1 MKFLS
6 RKFENLTQPEIA
18 KTLKENPLVILPTG
32 SVEQHG
38 AHLPAGTDI
47 FAAEAIAEEVARLMN
62 GLILPGGSVGVTP
75 MHMPYESTISLSPNT
90 YSNLIFDICNSAAT
104 HGAKQLLVINWHEG
118 NIPALSITCE
128 RLHREIG
135 LSVLIAQACYVAAE
149 MYGSEC
155 GGLTHGGEIEALAV
169 LSHRPELV
177 HLDRISEASDHNFG
191 SKMDKL
197 RRTKAYQ
204 PILTDIRTIAPSGWY
219 GKPEFATIEKGT
231 KMLRAVSSAIAKEAK
246 EILELLEQT
255 QGSPKKLRSLKK

>member
-1 MKFLS
+1 MQFLS

-18 KTLKENPLVILPTG
+18 KTLKETSLVILPTG

-47 FAAEAIAEEVARLMN
+47 IAAEAISEEVAKLMN
-62 GLILPGGSVGVTP
+62 GLILPGGSLGVTP
-75 MHMPYESTISLSPNT
+75 MHMPYEATISLSPET
-90 YSNLIFDICNSAAT
+90 YMNLIFDICNSAAT
-104 HGAKQLLVINWHEG
+104 HGAKKLLVINWHEG

-128 RLHREIG
+128 RLHREVG

-149 MYGSEC
+149 MYGPDC

-177 HLDRISEASDHNFG
+177 HLDKISEASDQTFG

-197 RRTKAYQ
+197 RRTKEYQ

-219 GKPEFATIEKGT
+219 GNPELATIEKGT
-231 KMLRAVSSAIAKEAK
+231 KMLLEVSKTIAKEAK
-246 EILELLEQT
+246 EILELLEKT
-255 QGSPKKLRSLKK
+255 QGAPLKLKSLNR

>member
-1 MKFLS
+1 MQFLS

-18 KTLKENPLVILPTG
+18 KNLKENPLVILPTG

-47 FAAEAIAEEVARLMN
+47 FAAEAISEKVAKLMN
-62 GLILPGGSVGVTP
+62 GLILPGGSLGVTP
-75 MHMPYESTISLSPNT
+75 MHMPYEATISLSPET
-90 YSNLIFDICNSAAT
+90 YMNLMFDICNSAAA
-104 HGAKQLLVINWHEG
+104 HGAKKLLVINWHEG

-128 RLHREIG
+128 RLHREVG

-149 MYGSEC
+149 MYGPDC

-177 HLDRISEASDHNFG
+177 HLDRISEASDQTFG

-197 RRTKAYQ
+197 RRTKEYQ

-219 GKPEFATIEKGT
+219 GNPEFATIEKGT
-231 KMLRAVSSAIAKEAK
+231 QMLLEVSKTIAKEAK
-246 EILELLEQT
+246 EILELLEKT
-255 QGSPKKLRSLKK
+255 QGAPLKLKSLNK